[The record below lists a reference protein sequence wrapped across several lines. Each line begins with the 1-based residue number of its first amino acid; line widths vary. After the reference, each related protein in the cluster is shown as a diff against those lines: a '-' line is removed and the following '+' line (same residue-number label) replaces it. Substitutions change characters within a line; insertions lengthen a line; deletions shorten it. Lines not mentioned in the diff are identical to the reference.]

1 MTILTILICIALQKF
16 ANVGGWFSSSWFEA
30 YLKLLCPWLKKLNEW
45 LGLMLII
52 LPICLALVLLH
63 YLLMWKMF
71 GIFDLLLV
79 VIVLFFTMDARD
91 FKYELTKYFECF
103 EKKDIKGAAN
113 AATEF
118 LCDTAPAKPAELSRA
133 ITKTIG
139 LKSFEKLF
147 AVLFWFTI
155 FGIYGAV
162 IYFSVTMVKK
172 TALKVSTHFSAL
184 AKTASQIQSILD
196 WLPVRVL
203 GFSYVL
209 AGKFAK
215 VFNYWFKGLFN
226 SPRHN
231 QDFIITTSLAAI
243 DASPIDETADATIKE
258 NHEAL
263 DLVNR
268 VLIIWVIAVALFS
281 LGTWL

>member
-1 MTILTILICIALQKF
+1 MTIITILICIALQKF
-16 ANVGGWFSSSWFEA
+16 ANVGGWFSLSWFEA
-30 YLKLLCPWLKKLNEW
+30 YLKLLCPWLKKINEW
-45 LGLMLII
+45 LGLALII
-52 LPICLALVLLH
+52 FPICVVLVLLH

-91 FKYELTKYFECF
+91 FKYELTQYFACL
-103 EKKDIKGAAN
+103 EKKDIHGAAN
-113 AATEF
+113 AAAEF
-118 LCDTAPAKPAELSRA
+118 LSETAPTNAGELTRAVTKA
-133 ITKTIG
+133 IT
-139 LKSFEKLF
+139 LKSFERTF

-155 FGIYGAV
+155 FGVYGATV
-162 IYFSVTMVKK
+162 YYAIVLLKK
-172 TALKVSTHFSAL
+172 TALKVDTHLASL
-184 AKTASQIQSILD
+184 AKIAAQLQSILD
-196 WLPVRVL
+196 WLPARVV

-209 AGKFAK
+209 AGKFAT

-231 QDFIITTSLAAI
+231 QKFITTIGLAAI
-243 DASPIDETADATIKE
+243 DIDQKTEPTNVSSKE
-258 NHEAL
+258 NYEAL
-263 DLVNR
+263 DLINR